1 MQEQKMTEKSSET
14 ESKQSVTKPKTK
26 GKFLR
31 WVLCGIPLLL
41 VGGIGYLTTGYGQRS
56 VIHLADHL
64 LDELS
69 IEQVEGSLQ
78 EGLTLTNAQYKM
90 AGVDVS
96 TGLAQL
102 HFDFSCLWKYDACL
116 ENLSLKDMQVAI
128 DTSKLPPS
136 QPQEESKPF
145 TELNLPLGIT
155 AKKIALDNIS
165 VKVDELDIQLD
176 HFQSGIQ
183 GKGRSVILF
192 PTELS
197 GLAISLAPME
207 SENLEAKQTLQSEE
221 QSAKEPID
229 WTTIQ
234 QTLNSPFLTKKQPLV
249 LPLDF
254 NIEQLNLANINIS
267 QKPLNLNEK
276 PSQFFNL
283 DQATLKAKADHQ
295 TVEIS
300 RLNLKSQ
307 QGNLSAQGL
316 LMLNGDY
323 PLDLQLHTEGLQ
335 HFSSAIPVNNADVAL
350 SGDLFQK
357 TALNVKTIGAIQAE
371 LTGDI
376 ALTTEKNPFNLS
388 LKIPSASYA
397 ITQDK
402 NNPLKLNNVAL
413 NLQGNMSH
421 YQLSFSGNAK
431 GANIPATSVNLKG
444 NGTITHFAIDDLN
457 LTALDGK
464 AQLSGLVD
472 WRDGIEWQ
480 SKLQFNNINTKS
492 LSPDWAAV
500 LSGDLESKGYA
511 ARGKEHNEWAVDVTK
526 IDIKGTLSQRTLQLQ
541 GQLKSDHQTLLNV
554 PNATLIY
561 GENRIAMQG
570 MLGDNSNFTAN
581 LNAPNLQGL
590 VPHLKGG
597 IKGDIKFS
605 GKASEPSLALDLTAN
620 NVAYDKFNLQHFTA
634 KANVITEK
642 AIQGD
647 VAITL
652 RKLTYGEIKVEKV
665 DLNAKGSETEHNLT
679 FNAKGEP
686 ISANLQLSGKF
697 DRLQQVWNGQISQ
710 LAIENRKLGK
720 FKTNQA
726 VSVNYNNQQINAQIS
741 THCWLN
747 SHVEL
752 CFPQTFNAGQDGNIP
767 FEIKRLNLE
776 IVKDYLD
783 NSMKLSGI
791 LSAKGE
797 AAWFKNRAPQVN
809 LEVNSNSLKFTQ
821 ILSEGRTFPIT
832 ASPLK
837 INVRLADNN
846 LNLKT
851 DLRIENNGRLVTD
864 LVIKDIIKLRTLS
877 GKINI
882 DQISLRLIKPLLMGG
897 ETVDGNINAKLTMS
911 GNMLAPQLHGQL
923 ILHDLRA
930 KSVSMPFD
938 ITDGHLAMNFLG
950 TNSTL
955 SGVIKTPES
964 DLHLEG
970 SADWRKLNAWRS
982 TVNARANRFKVSMPN
997 IGKVEISPNI
1007 SVSVTPKELELGG
1020 NIDIPWARIE
1030 VEELPESA
1038 VSVSD
1043 DEVIMDGSV
1052 KKKIP
1057 LAQRQIPQTTSS
1069 GMAIKSNINIH
1080 IGDDVNL
1087 NAYGLKANLDGTIA
1101 VRQGKQGLGLYGQV
1115 NLTKGRYASF
1125 GQDLIIRKGQIS
1137 FAGLPSQPNL
1147 NIEAIRN
1154 PEAMED
1160 SSIIAGVKVYGLA
1173 DRPEVKV
1180 FSEPAMSQ
1188 NDALSY
1194 VLTGRSLDSSGD
1206 GNANNSMAA
1215 AVIGLSLSKSS
1226 KLVGKV
1232 GNAFGLNDLNVT
1244 TAGIGDNTKV
1254 EVSASLTSKFRVK
1267 YGVGLFA
1274 PLTELTLRYNL
1285 APKLYLQWVSSVNQ
1299 AVDLMYRFDFD

>member
-1 MQEQKMTEKSSET
+1 MQEQEITEQLNKTEKQSSET
-14 ESKQSVTKPKTK
+14 KPKRK
-26 GKFLR
+26 GKFLSR
-31 WVLCGIPLLL
+31 MLGVISLLSI
-41 VGGIGYLTTGYGQRS
+41 GGIGYLTTGYGQRS
-56 VIHLADHL
+56 VIHLADRL
-64 LDELS
+64 LDTLS
-69 IEQVEGSLQ
+69 IEQIEGSLQ
-78 EGLTLTNAQYKM
+78 EGLTLTNTQYKM
-90 AGVDVS
+90 AGFEVS
-96 TGLAQL
+96 AGLAQL

-116 ENLSLKDMQVAI
+116 ENLSLKEAKVVI
-128 DTSKLPPS
+128 DTIQLLPS
-136 QPQEESKPF
+136 QPQKDHKPF
-145 TELNLPLGIT
+145 TEFNLPLGIT
-155 AKKIALDNIS
+155 AKNIALDNLN
-165 VKVDELDIQLD
+165 VKVDDLDIQLD

-183 GKGRSVILF
+183 GKGRSVTLF
-192 PTELS
+192 PTELN
-197 GLAISLAPME
+197 GLAISLAPQSTNE
-207 SENLEAKQTLQSEE
+207 PEQAIKSEAK
-221 QSAKEPID
+221 SAKEPID
-229 WTTIQ
+229 WAAIQ
-234 QTLNSPFLTKKQPLV
+234 QTLNSPFLDNIQPLA

-254 NIEQLNLANINIS
+254 NIEQLKLANINIS
-267 QKPLNLNEK
+267 QKPLNQDKK
-276 PSQFFNL
+276 PNQIFNL
-283 DQATLKAKADHQ
+283 DQATLVAKANHQ
-295 TVEIS
+295 TVEI
-300 RLNLKSQ
+300 RYLDLKSK
-307 QGNLSAQGL
+307 QGHLLGQGQL
-316 LMLNGDY
+316 VLNGDY
-323 PLDLQLHTEGLQ
+323 PLDFQLHAEGLQ
-335 HFSSAIPVNNADVAL
+335 NFSSEIPVKSAEIAL
-350 SGDLFQK
+350 SGALFQK
-357 TALNVKTIGAIQAE
+357 TALNVKTLGAIQAE
-371 LTGDI
+371 LEGNI
-376 ALTTEKNPFNLS
+376 ALATENNPFNLS
-388 LKIPSASYA
+388 LKSQSLTYPFFPKKGE
-397 ITQDK
+397 D
-402 NNPLKLNNVAL
+402 PLKLNNIAL
-413 NLQGNMSH
+413 NLQGDMRH
-421 YQLSFSGNAK
+421 YQLSLSGNAK

-472 WRDGIEWQ
+472 WRDGVEWQ
-480 SKLQFNNINTKS
+480 SKLQLNNINTKS
-492 LSPDWAAV
+492 LSPDWSSL

-511 ARGKEHNEWAVDVTK
+511 ARGEEHNEWAIDVPK
-526 IDIKGTLSQRTLQLQ
+526 MDIKGTLSQRTLQLQ

-570 MLGDNSNFTAN
+570 VLGDNSNFTAN

-590 VPHLKGG
+590 VPRLKAG
-597 IKGDIKFS
+597 IKGNITLL
-605 GKASEPSLALDLTAN
+605 GKVSEPNLELDLTAN
-620 NVAYDKFNLQHFTA
+620 NVAYDDLNLQHLTA
-634 KANVITEK
+634 KGKVTTEK
-642 AIQGD
+642 NIQGD

-665 DLNAKGSETEHNLT
+665 DLNAKGSEAQHSLT
-679 FNAKGEP
+679 FNAKGDP

-697 DRLQQVWNGQISQ
+697 DRLQQVWNGQINQ
-710 LAIENRKLGK
+710 LVIENQELGK
-720 FKTNQA
+720 FKTNQT
-726 VSVNYNNQQINAQIS
+726 VNVNYNNQQINAQVS
-741 THCWLN
+741 PHCWLN
-747 SHVEL
+747 SHAEL

-837 INVRLADNN
+837 INARLADNN

-851 DLRIENNGRLVTD
+851 DLQIENNGRLVTD

-955 SGVIKTPES
+955 SGMIKTPES

-1254 EVSASLTSKFRVK
+1254 EVSASLTPKFRVK

>member
-1 MQEQKMTEKSSET
+1 MQEQEITEQLNKTEKQSSET
-14 ESKQSVTKPKTK
+14 KPKRK
-26 GKFLR
+26 GKFLSR
-31 WVLCGIPLLL
+31 MLGVISLLSI
-41 VGGIGYLTTGYGQRS
+41 GGIGYLTTGYGQRS
-56 VIHLADHL
+56 VIHLADRL
-64 LDELS
+64 LDTLS
-69 IEQVEGSLQ
+69 IEQIEGSLQ
-78 EGLTLTNAQYKM
+78 EGLTLTNTQYKT
-90 AGVDVS
+90 AGFEVS
-96 TGLAQL
+96 AGLAQL

-116 ENLSLKDMQVAI
+116 ENLSLKEAKVVI
-128 DTSKLPPS
+128 DTIQLLPS
-136 QPQEESKPF
+136 QPQKDHKPF
-145 TELNLPLGIT
+145 TEFNLPLGIT
-155 AKKIALDNIS
+155 AKNIALDNLN
-165 VKVDELDIQLD
+165 VKVDDLDIQLD

-183 GKGRSVILF
+183 GKGRSVTLF
-192 PTELS
+192 PTELN
-197 GLAISLAPME
+197 GLAISLAPQSTNE
-207 SENLEAKQTLQSEE
+207 PEQAIKSEE
-221 QSAKEPID
+221 KSAKEPID
-229 WTTIQ
+229 WAAIQ
-234 QTLNSPFLTKKQPLV
+234 QTLNSPFLDNIQPLA

-254 NIEQLNLANINIS
+254 NIEQLKLANINIS
-267 QKPLNLNEK
+267 QKPLNQDKK
-276 PSQFFNL
+276 PNQIFNL
-283 DQATLKAKADHQ
+283 DQATLVAKANHQ
-295 TVEIS
+295 TVEI
-300 RLNLKSQ
+300 RYLDLKSK
-307 QGNLSAQGL
+307 QGHLLGQGQL
-316 LMLNGDY
+316 VLNGDY
-323 PLDLQLHTEGLQ
+323 PLDFQLHAEGLQ
-335 HFSSAIPVNNADVAL
+335 NFSSEIPVKSAEIAL
-350 SGDLFQK
+350 SGALFQK
-357 TALNVKTIGAIQAE
+357 TALNVKTLGAIQAE
-371 LTGDI
+371 LEGNI
-376 ALTTEKNPFNLS
+376 ALATENNPFNLS
-388 LKIPSASYA
+388 LKSQSLTYPFFPKKGE
-397 ITQDK
+397 D
-402 NNPLKLNNVAL
+402 PLKLNNIAL
-413 NLQGNMSH
+413 NLQGDMRH
-421 YQLSFSGNAK
+421 YQLTLSNSAK
-431 GANIPATSVNLKG
+431 GMGIPASNMDLKG
-444 NGTITHFAIDDLN
+444 NGTLTHFTIDSLN

-472 WRDGIEWQ
+472 WRDGVEWQ
-480 SKLQFNNINTKS
+480 SKLQLSNINTKS
-492 LSPDWAAV
+492 ITPNWIAV
-500 LSGDLESKGYA
+500 LSGDLDTKGYV
-511 ARGKEHNEWAVDVTK
+511 ARGKERSEWAVDVPK
-526 IDIKGTLSQRTLQLQ
+526 IDIKGSVSQRAIQLH
-541 GQLKSDHQTLLNV
+541 GQLKLDSQTLLNI
-554 PNATLIY
+554 PNVTLIY
-561 GENRIAMQG
+561 GKNRISMQG
-570 MLGDNSNFTAN
+570 VLGNNSQLTAN
-581 LNAPNLQGL
+581 FNALNLQGL
-590 VPHLKGG
+590 IPHLKGG

-647 VAITL
+647 VAITF

-679 FNAKGEP
+679 FNAKGDP

-726 VSVNYNNQQINAQIS
+726 VSVNYNNQQTNAQIS

-837 INVRLADNN
+837 INARLADNN

-851 DLRIENNGRLVTD
+851 DLQIENNGRLVTD

-882 DQISLRLIKPLLMGG
+882 DQISLRLIKPFLMGG

-1254 EVSASLTSKFRVK
+1254 EVSASLTPKFRVK
-1267 YGVGLFA
+1267 YGVGLFS

>member
-1 MQEQKMTEKSSET
+1 MQEQEITEQLNKTEKQSSET
-14 ESKQSVTKPKTK
+14 KPKRK
-26 GKFLR
+26 GKFLSR
-31 WVLCGIPLLL
+31 MLGVISLLSI
-41 VGGIGYLTTGYGQRS
+41 GGIGYLTTGYGQRS
-56 VIHLADHL
+56 VIHLADRL
-64 LDELS
+64 LDTLS
-69 IEQVEGSLQ
+69 IEQIEGSLQ
-78 EGLTLTNAQYKM
+78 EGLTLTNTQYKM
-90 AGVDVS
+90 AGVEVS
-96 TGLAQL
+96 AGLTQL

-116 ENLSLKDMQVAI
+116 ENLRLKEAKVVI
-128 DTSKLPPS
+128 DTIQLLPS
-136 QPQEESKPF
+136 QPQKDHKPF
-145 TELNLPLGIT
+145 TEFNLPLGIT
-155 AKKIALDNIS
+155 AKNIALDNLN
-165 VKVDELDIQLD
+165 VKVDDLDIQLD

-183 GKGRSVILF
+183 GKGRSVTLF
-192 PTELS
+192 PTELN
-197 GLAISLAPME
+197 GLAISLAPQSTNE
-207 SENLEAKQTLQSEE
+207 PEQAIKSEE
-221 QSAKEPID
+221 KSAKEPID
-229 WTTIQ
+229 WAAIQ
-234 QTLNSPFLTKKQPLV
+234 QTLNSPFLDNIQPLT

-254 NIEQLNLANINIS
+254 NIEQLKLANINIS
-267 QKPLNLNEK
+267 QKPLNQDKK
-276 PSQFFNL
+276 PNQIFNL
-283 DQATLKAKADHQ
+283 DQATLVAKANHQ
-295 TVEIS
+295 TVEI
-300 RLNLKSQ
+300 RYLDLKSK
-307 QGNLSAQGL
+307 QGHLLGQGQL
-316 LMLNGDY
+316 VLNGDY
-323 PLDLQLHTEGLQ
+323 PLDFQLHAEGLQ
-335 HFSSAIPVNNADVAL
+335 NFSSEIPVKSAEIVL
-350 SGDLFQK
+350 SGALFQK
-357 TALNVKTIGAIQAE
+357 TALNVKTLGAIQAE
-371 LTGDI
+371 LEGNI
-376 ALTTEKNPFNLS
+376 ALATENNPFNLS
-388 LKIPSASYA
+388 LKSQSLTYPFFPKKGE
-397 ITQDK
+397 D
-402 NNPLKLNNVAL
+402 PLKLNNIAL
-413 NLQGNMSH
+413 NLQGDMRH
-421 YQLSFSGNAK
+421 YQLTLSNSAK
-431 GANIPATSVNLKG
+431 GMGIPASNMDLKG
-444 NGTITHFAIDDLN
+444 NGTLTHFTIDSLN

-472 WRDGIEWQ
+472 WRDGVEWQ
-480 SKLQFNNINTKS
+480 SKLQLSNINTKS
-492 LSPDWAAV
+492 ITPNWIAV
-500 LSGDLESKGYA
+500 LSGDLDTKGYV
-511 ARGKEHNEWAVDVTK
+511 ARGKERSEWAVDVPK
-526 IDIKGTLSQRTLQLQ
+526 IDIKGSVSQRAIQLH
-541 GQLKSDHQTLLNV
+541 GQLKLDSQTLLNI
-554 PNATLIY
+554 PNVTLIY
-561 GENRIAMQG
+561 GKNRISMQG
-570 MLGDNSNFTAN
+570 VLGNNSQLTAN
-581 LNAPNLQGL
+581 FNALNLQGL
-590 VPHLKGG
+590 IPHLKGG

-679 FNAKGEP
+679 FNAKGDP

-837 INVRLADNN
+837 INARLADNN

-955 SGVIKTPES
+955 SGMIKTPES

-1254 EVSASLTSKFRVK
+1254 EVSASLTPKFRVK

>member
-1 MQEQKMTEKSSET
+1 MQEQEITEQLNKTEKQSSET
-14 ESKQSVTKPKTK
+14 KPKRK
-26 GKFLR
+26 GKFLSR
-31 WVLCGIPLLL
+31 MLGVISLLSI
-41 VGGIGYLTTGYGQRS
+41 GGIGYLTTGYGQRS
-56 VIHLADHL
+56 VIHLADRL
-64 LDELS
+64 LDTLS
-69 IEQVEGSLQ
+69 IGQIEGSLQ
-78 EGLTLTNAQYKM
+78 EGLTLTNTQYKM
-90 AGVDVS
+90 AGVEVS
-96 TGLAQL
+96 AGLAQL

-116 ENLSLKDMQVAI
+116 ENLSLKEAKVVI
-128 DTSKLPPS
+128 DTIQLLPS
-136 QPQEESKPF
+136 QPQKDHKPF
-145 TELNLPLGIT
+145 TEFNLPLGIT
-155 AKKIALDNIS
+155 AKNIALDNLN
-165 VKVDELDIQLD
+165 VKVDDLDIQLD

-183 GKGRSVILF
+183 GKGRSVTLF
-192 PTELS
+192 PTELN
-197 GLAISLAPME
+197 GLAISLAPQSTNE
-207 SENLEAKQTLQSEE
+207 PEQAIKSEE
-221 QSAKEPID
+221 KSAKEPID
-229 WTTIQ
+229 WAAIQ
-234 QTLNSPFLTKKQPLV
+234 QTLNSPFLDNIQPLT

-254 NIEQLNLANINIS
+254 NIEQLKLANINIS
-267 QKPLNLNEK
+267 QKPLNQDKK
-276 PSQFFNL
+276 PNQIFNL
-283 DQATLKAKADHQ
+283 DQATLVAKANHQ
-295 TVEIS
+295 TVEI
-300 RLNLKSQ
+300 RYLDLKSK
-307 QGNLSAQGL
+307 QGHLLGQGQL
-316 LMLNGDY
+316 VLNGDY
-323 PLDLQLHTEGLQ
+323 PLDFQLHAEGLQ
-335 HFSSAIPVNNADVAL
+335 NFSSEIPVKSAEIAL
-350 SGDLFQK
+350 SGALFQK
-357 TALNVKTIGAIQAE
+357 TALNVKTLGAIQAE
-371 LTGDI
+371 LEGNI
-376 ALTTEKNPFNLS
+376 ALATENNPFNLS
-388 LKIPSASYA
+388 LKSQSLTYPFFPKKGE
-397 ITQDK
+397 D
-402 NNPLKLNNVAL
+402 PLKLNNIAL
-413 NLQGNMSH
+413 NLQGDMRH
-421 YQLSFSGNAK
+421 YQLTLSNSAK
-431 GANIPATSVNLKG
+431 GMGIPASNMDLKG
-444 NGTITHFAIDDLN
+444 NGTLTHFTIDSLN

-464 AQLSGLVD
+464 AQLSGFVD
-472 WRDGIEWQ
+472 WRDGVEWQ
-480 SKLQFNNINTKS
+480 SKLQLSNINTKS
-492 LSPDWAAV
+492 ITPNWIAV
-500 LSGDLESKGYA
+500 LSGDLDTKGYV
-511 ARGKEHNEWAVDVTK
+511 ARGKERSEWAVDVPK
-526 IDIKGTLSQRTLQLQ
+526 IDIKGSVSQRAIQLH
-541 GQLKSDHQTLLNV
+541 GQLKLDSQTLLNI
-554 PNATLIY
+554 PNVTLIY
-561 GENRIAMQG
+561 GKNRISMQG
-570 MLGDNSNFTAN
+570 VLGNNSQLTAN
-581 LNAPNLQGL
+581 FNALNLQGL
-590 VPHLKGG
+590 IPHLKGG

-679 FNAKGEP
+679 FNAKGDP

-726 VSVNYNNQQINAQIS
+726 VSVNYNNQQTNAQIS

-837 INVRLADNN
+837 INARLADNN

-955 SGVIKTPES
+955 SGMIKTPES

-1194 VLTGRSLDSSGD
+1194 VLTGRSLDSRGD

-1254 EVSASLTSKFRVK
+1254 EVSASLTPKFRVK

>member
-1 MQEQKMTEKSSET
+1 MQEQEITEQLNKTEKQSSET
-14 ESKQSVTKPKTK
+14 KPKRK
-26 GKFLR
+26 GKFLSR
-31 WVLCGIPLLL
+31 MLGVISLLSI
-41 VGGIGYLTTGYGQRS
+41 GGIGYLTTGYGQRS
-56 VIHLADHL
+56 VIHLADRL
-64 LDELS
+64 LDTLS
-69 IEQVEGSLQ
+69 IEQIEGSLQ
-78 EGLTLTNAQYKM
+78 EGLTLTNTQYKM
-90 AGVDVS
+90 AGFEVS
-96 TGLAQL
+96 AGLAQL

-116 ENLSLKDMQVAI
+116 ENLSLKEAKVVI
-128 DTSKLPPS
+128 DTIQLLPS
-136 QPQEESKPF
+136 QPQKDHKPF
-145 TELNLPLGIT
+145 TEFNLPLGIT
-155 AKKIALDNIS
+155 AKNIALDNLN
-165 VKVDELDIQLD
+165 VKVDDLDIQLD

-183 GKGRSVILF
+183 GKGRSVTLF
-192 PTELS
+192 PTELN
-197 GLAISLAPME
+197 GLAISLAPQSTNE
-207 SENLEAKQTLQSEE
+207 PEQAIKSEAK
-221 QSAKEPID
+221 SAKEPID
-229 WTTIQ
+229 WAAIQ
-234 QTLNSPFLTKKQPLV
+234 QTLNSPFLDNIQPLA

-254 NIEQLNLANINIS
+254 NIEQLKLANINIS
-267 QKPLNLNEK
+267 QKPLNQDKK
-276 PSQFFNL
+276 PNQIFNL
-283 DQATLKAKADHQ
+283 DQATLVAKANHQ
-295 TVEIS
+295 TVEI
-300 RLNLKSQ
+300 RYLDLKSK
-307 QGNLSAQGL
+307 QGHLLGQGQL
-316 LMLNGDY
+316 VLNGDY
-323 PLDLQLHTEGLQ
+323 PLDFQLHAEGLQ
-335 HFSSAIPVNNADVAL
+335 NFSSEIPVKSAEIAL
-350 SGDLFQK
+350 SGALFQK
-357 TALNVKTIGAIQAE
+357 TALNVKTLGAIQAE
-371 LTGDI
+371 LEGNI
-376 ALTTEKNPFNLS
+376 ALATENNPFNLS
-388 LKIPSASYA
+388 LKSQSLTYPFFPKKGE
-397 ITQDK
+397 D
-402 NNPLKLNNVAL
+402 PLKLNNIAL
-413 NLQGNMSH
+413 NLQGDMRH
-421 YQLSFSGNAK
+421 YQLSLSGNAK

-472 WRDGIEWQ
+472 WRDGVEWQ
-480 SKLQFNNINTKS
+480 SKLQLNNINTKS
-492 LSPDWAAV
+492 LSPDWSSL

-511 ARGKEHNEWAVDVTK
+511 ARGEEHNEWAIDVPK
-526 IDIKGTLSQRTLQLQ
+526 MDIKGTLSQRTLQLQ

-570 MLGDNSNFTAN
+570 VLGDNSNFTAN

-590 VPHLKGG
+590 VPRLKAG
-597 IKGDIKFS
+597 IKGNITLL
-605 GKASEPSLALDLTAN
+605 GKVSEPNLELDLTAN
-620 NVAYDKFNLQHFTA
+620 NVAYDDLNLQHLTA
-634 KANVITEK
+634 KGKVTTEK
-642 AIQGD
+642 NIQGD

-665 DLNAKGSETEHNLT
+665 DLNAKGSEAQHSLT
-679 FNAKGEP
+679 FNAKGDP

-697 DRLQQVWNGQISQ
+697 DRLQQVWNGQINQ
-710 LAIENRKLGK
+710 LVIENQELGK
-720 FKTNQA
+720 FKTNQT
-726 VSVNYNNQQINAQIS
+726 VNVNYNNQQINAQVS
-741 THCWLN
+741 PHCWLN
-747 SHVEL
+747 SHAEL

-837 INVRLADNN
+837 INARLADNN

-851 DLRIENNGRLVTD
+851 DLQIENNGRLVTD

-955 SGVIKTPES
+955 SGMIKTPES

-982 TVNARANRFKVSMPN
+982 TINARANRFKVSMPN

-1254 EVSASLTSKFRVK
+1254 EVSASLTPKFRVK

>member
-1 MQEQKMTEKSSET
+1 MQEQEITEQLNKTEKQSSET
-14 ESKQSVTKPKTK
+14 KPKRK
-26 GKFLR
+26 GKFLSR
-31 WVLCGIPLLL
+31 MLGVISLLSI
-41 VGGIGYLTTGYGQRS
+41 GGIGYLTTGYGQRS
-56 VIHLADHL
+56 VIHLADRL
-64 LDELS
+64 LDTLS
-69 IEQVEGSLQ
+69 IEQIEGSLQ
-78 EGLTLTNAQYKM
+78 EGLTLTNTQYKM
-90 AGVDVS
+90 AGFEVS
-96 TGLAQL
+96 AGLAQL

-116 ENLSLKDMQVAI
+116 ENLSLKEAKVVI
-128 DTSKLPPS
+128 DTIQLLPS
-136 QPQEESKPF
+136 QPQKDHKPF
-145 TELNLPLGIT
+145 TEFNLPLGIT
-155 AKKIALDNIS
+155 AKNIALDNLN
-165 VKVDELDIQLD
+165 VKVDDLDIQLD

-183 GKGRSVILF
+183 GKGRSVTLF
-192 PTELS
+192 PTELN
-197 GLAISLAPME
+197 GLAISLAPQSTNE
-207 SENLEAKQTLQSEE
+207 PEQAIKSEE
-221 QSAKEPID
+221 KSAKEPID

-254 NIEQLNLANINIS
+254 NIEQLNLANINIT

-276 PSQFFNL
+276 PSQVFNL
-283 DQATLKAKADHQ
+283 DQATLVAKANHQ
-295 TVEIS
+295 TVEI
-300 RLNLKSQ
+300 RYLDLKSK
-307 QGNLSAQGL
+307 QGHLLGQGQL
-316 LMLNGDY
+316 VLNGDY
-323 PLDLQLHTEGLQ
+323 PLDFQLHAEGLQ
-335 HFSSAIPVNNADVAL
+335 NFSSEIPVKSAEIAL
-350 SGDLFQK
+350 SGALFQK
-357 TALNVKTIGAIQAE
+357 TALNVKTLGAIQAE
-371 LTGDI
+371 LEGNI
-376 ALTTEKNPFNLS
+376 ALATENNPFNLS
-388 LKIPSASYA
+388 LKSQSLTYPFFPKKGE
-397 ITQDK
+397 D
-402 NNPLKLNNVAL
+402 PLKLNNIAL
-413 NLQGNMSH
+413 NLQGDMRH
-421 YQLSFSGNAK
+421 YQLTLSNSAK
-431 GANIPATSVNLKG
+431 GMGIPASNMDLKG
-444 NGTITHFAIDDLN
+444 NGTLTHFTIDSLN

-472 WRDGIEWQ
+472 WRDGVEWQ
-480 SKLQFNNINTKS
+480 SKLQLSNINTKS
-492 LSPDWAAV
+492 ITPNWIAV
-500 LSGDLESKGYA
+500 LSGDLDTKGYV
-511 ARGKEHNEWAVDVTK
+511 ARGKERSEWAVDVPK
-526 IDIKGTLSQRTLQLQ
+526 IDIKGTVSQHAIQLH
-541 GQLKSDHQTLLNV
+541 GQLKLDSQTLLNI
-554 PNATLIY
+554 PNVTLIY
-561 GENRIAMQG
+561 GKNRISMQG
-570 MLGDNSNFTAN
+570 VLGNNSQLTAN
-581 LNAPNLQGL
+581 FNALNLQGL
-590 VPHLKGG
+590 IPHLKGG
-597 IKGDIKFS
+597 IKGDIKLS
-605 GKASEPSLALDLTAN
+605 GKASKPSLALDLTAN

-710 LAIENRKLGK
+710 LTIENRKLGK

-837 INVRLADNN
+837 INARLADNN

-882 DQISLRLIKPLLMGG
+882 DQISLRLIKPFLMGG

-955 SGVIKTPES
+955 SGMIKTPES

>member
-1 MQEQKMTEKSSET
+1 MQEQEITEQLNKTEKQSSET
-14 ESKQSVTKPKTK
+14 KPKRK
-26 GKFLR
+26 GKFLSR
-31 WVLCGIPLLL
+31 MLGVISLLSI
-41 VGGIGYLTTGYGQRS
+41 GGIGYLTTGYGQRS
-56 VIHLADHL
+56 VIHLADRL
-64 LDELS
+64 LDTLS
-69 IEQVEGSLQ
+69 IEQIEGSLQ
-78 EGLTLTNAQYKM
+78 EGLTLTNTQYKT
-90 AGVDVS
+90 AGFEVS
-96 TGLAQL
+96 AGLAQL

-116 ENLSLKDMQVAI
+116 ENLSLKEAKVVI
-128 DTSKLPPS
+128 DTIQLLPS
-136 QPQEESKPF
+136 QPQKDHKPF
-145 TELNLPLGIT
+145 TEFNLPLGIT
-155 AKKIALDNIS
+155 AKNIALDNLN
-165 VKVDELDIQLD
+165 VKVDDLDIQLD

-183 GKGRSVILF
+183 GKGRSVTLF
-192 PTELS
+192 PTELN
-197 GLAISLAPME
+197 GLAISLAPQSTNE
-207 SENLEAKQTLQSEE
+207 PEQAIKSEE
-221 QSAKEPID
+221 KSAKEPID
-229 WTTIQ
+229 WAAIQ
-234 QTLNSPFLTKKQPLV
+234 QTLNSPFLDNIQPLA

-254 NIEQLNLANINIS
+254 NIEQLKLANINIS
-267 QKPLNLNEK
+267 QKPLNQDKK
-276 PSQFFNL
+276 PNQIFNL
-283 DQATLKAKADHQ
+283 DQATLVAKANHQ
-295 TVEIS
+295 TVEI
-300 RLNLKSQ
+300 RYLDLKSK
-307 QGNLSAQGL
+307 QGHLLGQGQL
-316 LMLNGDY
+316 VLNGDY
-323 PLDLQLHTEGLQ
+323 PLDFQLHAEGLQ
-335 HFSSAIPVNNADVAL
+335 NFSSEIPVKSAEIAL
-350 SGDLFQK
+350 SGALFQK
-357 TALNVKTIGAIQAE
+357 TALNVKTLGAIQAE
-371 LTGDI
+371 LEGNI
-376 ALTTEKNPFNLS
+376 ALATENNPFNLS
-388 LKIPSASYA
+388 LKSQSLTYPFFPKKGE
-397 ITQDK
+397 D
-402 NNPLKLNNVAL
+402 PLKLNNIAL
-413 NLQGNMSH
+413 NLQGDMRH
-421 YQLSFSGNAK
+421 YQLTLSNSAK
-431 GANIPATSVNLKG
+431 GMGIPASNMDLKG
-444 NGTITHFAIDDLN
+444 NGTLTHFTIDSLN

-472 WRDGIEWQ
+472 WRDGVEWQ
-480 SKLQFNNINTKS
+480 SKLQLSNINTKS
-492 LSPDWAAV
+492 ITPNWIAV
-500 LSGDLESKGYA
+500 LSGDLDTKGYV
-511 ARGKEHNEWAVDVTK
+511 ARGKERSEWAVDVPK
-526 IDIKGTLSQRTLQLQ
+526 IDIKGSVSQRAIQLH
-541 GQLKSDHQTLLNV
+541 GQLKLDSQTLLNI
-554 PNATLIY
+554 PNVTLIY
-561 GENRIAMQG
+561 GKNRISMQG
-570 MLGDNSNFTAN
+570 VLGNNSQLTAN
-581 LNAPNLQGL
+581 FNALNLQGL
-590 VPHLKGG
+590 IPHLKGG

-647 VAITL
+647 VAITF

-679 FNAKGEP
+679 FNAKGDP

-726 VSVNYNNQQINAQIS
+726 VSVNYNNQQTNAQIS

-837 INVRLADNN
+837 INARLADNN

-851 DLRIENNGRLVTD
+851 DLQIENNGRLVTD

-882 DQISLRLIKPLLMGG
+882 DQISLRLIKPFLMGG

-938 ITDGHLAMNFLG
+938 ITDGHLAMSFLG

-1254 EVSASLTSKFRVK
+1254 EVSASLTPKFRVK
-1267 YGVGLFA
+1267 YGVGLFS

>member
-1 MQEQKMTEKSSET
+1 MQEQEITEQLNKTEKQSSET
-14 ESKQSVTKPKTK
+14 KPKRK
-26 GKFLR
+26 GKFLSR
-31 WVLCGIPLLL
+31 ILGVISLLSI
-41 VGGIGYLTTGYGQRS
+41 GGIGYLTTGYGQRS
-56 VIHLADHL
+56 VIHLADRL
-64 LDELS
+64 LDTLS
-69 IEQVEGSLQ
+69 IEQIEGSLQ
-78 EGLTLTNAQYKM
+78 EGLTLTNTQYKM
-90 AGVDVS
+90 AGVEVS
-96 TGLAQL
+96 AGLAQL

-116 ENLSLKDMQVAI
+116 ENLSLKEAKVVI
-128 DTSKLPPS
+128 DTIQLLPS
-136 QPQEESKPF
+136 QPQKDHKPF
-145 TELNLPLGIT
+145 TEFNLPLGIT
-155 AKKIALDNIS
+155 AKNIALDNLN
-165 VKVDELDIQLD
+165 VKVDDLDIQLD

-183 GKGRSVILF
+183 GKGRSVTLF
-192 PTELS
+192 PTELN
-197 GLAISLAPME
+197 GLAISLAPQSTNE
-207 SENLEAKQTLQSEE
+207 PEQAIKSEE
-221 QSAKEPID
+221 KSAKEPID
-229 WTTIQ
+229 WAAIQ
-234 QTLNSPFLTKKQPLV
+234 QTLNSPFLDNIQPLA

-254 NIEQLNLANINIS
+254 NIEQLKLANINIS
-267 QKPLNLNEK
+267 QKPLNQDKK
-276 PSQFFNL
+276 PNQIFNL
-283 DQATLKAKADHQ
+283 DQATLVAKANHQ
-295 TVEIS
+295 TVEI
-300 RLNLKSQ
+300 RYLDLKSK
-307 QGNLSAQGL
+307 QGHLLGQGQL
-316 LMLNGDY
+316 VLNGDY
-323 PLDLQLHTEGLQ
+323 PLDFQLHAEGLQ
-335 HFSSAIPVNNADVAL
+335 NFSSEIPVKSAEIAL
-350 SGDLFQK
+350 SGALFQK
-357 TALNVKTIGAIQAE
+357 TALNVKTLGAIQAE
-371 LTGDI
+371 LEGNI
-376 ALTTEKNPFNLS
+376 ALATENNPFNLS
-388 LKIPSASYA
+388 LKSQSLTYPFFPKKGE
-397 ITQDK
+397 D
-402 NNPLKLNNVAL
+402 PLKLNNIAL
-413 NLQGNMSH
+413 NLQGDMRH
-421 YQLSFSGNAK
+421 YQLTLSNSAK
-431 GANIPATSVNLKG
+431 GMGIPASNMDLKG
-444 NGTITHFAIDDLN
+444 NGTLTHFTIDSLN

-472 WRDGIEWQ
+472 WRDGVEWQ
-480 SKLQFNNINTKS
+480 SKLKLSNINTKS
-492 LSPDWAAV
+492 ITPNWIAV
-500 LSGDLESKGYA
+500 LSGDLDTKGYI
-511 ARGKEHNEWAVDVTK
+511 ARGKERSEWAVDVPK
-526 IDIKGTLSQRTLQLQ
+526 IDIKGSVSQRAIQLH
-541 GQLKSDHQTLLNV
+541 GQLKLDSQTLLNI
-554 PNATLIY
+554 PNVTLIY
-561 GENRIAMQG
+561 GKNRISMQG
-570 MLGDNSNFTAN
+570 VLGNNSQLTAN
-581 LNAPNLQGL
+581 FNALNLQGL
-590 VPHLKGG
+590 IPHLKGG

-647 VAITL
+647 VAITF

-679 FNAKGEP
+679 FNAKGDP

-837 INVRLADNN
+837 INARLADNN

-882 DQISLRLIKPLLMGG
+882 DQISLRLIKPFLMGG

-955 SGVIKTPES
+955 SGMIKTPES

>member
-1 MQEQKMTEKSSET
+1 MQEQEITEQLNKTEKQSSET
-14 ESKQSVTKPKTK
+14 KPKRK
-26 GKFLR
+26 GKFLSR
-31 WVLCGIPLLL
+31 MLGVISLLSI
-41 VGGIGYLTTGYGQRS
+41 GGIGYLTTGYGQRS
-56 VIHLADHL
+56 VIHLADRL
-64 LDELS
+64 LDTLS
-69 IEQVEGSLQ
+69 IEQIEGSLQ
-78 EGLTLTNAQYKM
+78 EGLTLTNTQYKM
-90 AGVDVS
+90 AGFEVS
-96 TGLAQL
+96 AGLAQL

-116 ENLSLKDMQVAI
+116 ENLSLKEAKVVI
-128 DTSKLPPS
+128 DTIQLLPS
-136 QPQEESKPF
+136 QPQKDHKPF
-145 TELNLPLGIT
+145 TEFNLPLGIT
-155 AKKIALDNIS
+155 AKNIALDNLN
-165 VKVDELDIQLD
+165 VKVDDLDIQLD

-183 GKGRSVILF
+183 GKGRSVTLF
-192 PTELS
+192 PTELN
-197 GLAISLAPME
+197 GLAISLAPQSTNE
-207 SENLEAKQTLQSEE
+207 PEQAIKSEE
-221 QSAKEPID
+221 KSAKEPID

-254 NIEQLNLANINIS
+254 NIEQLNLANINIT

-276 PSQFFNL
+276 PSQVFNL
-283 DQATLKAKADHQ
+283 DQATLVAKANHQ
-295 TVEIS
+295 TVEI
-300 RLNLKSQ
+300 RYLDLKSK
-307 QGNLSAQGL
+307 QGHLLGQGQL
-316 LMLNGDY
+316 VLNGDY
-323 PLDLQLHTEGLQ
+323 PLDFQLHAEGLQ
-335 HFSSAIPVNNADVAL
+335 NFSSEIPVKSAEIAL
-350 SGDLFQK
+350 SGALFQK
-357 TALNVKTIGAIQAE
+357 TALNVKTLGAIQAE
-371 LTGDI
+371 LEGNI
-376 ALTTEKNPFNLS
+376 ALATENNPFNLS
-388 LKIPSASYA
+388 LKSQSLTYPFFPKKGE
-397 ITQDK
+397 D
-402 NNPLKLNNVAL
+402 PLKLNNIAL
-413 NLQGNMSH
+413 NLQGDMRH
-421 YQLSFSGNAK
+421 YQLTLSNSAK
-431 GANIPATSVNLKG
+431 GMGIPASNMDLKG
-444 NGTITHFAIDDLN
+444 NGTLTHFTIDSLN

-472 WRDGIEWQ
+472 WRDGVEWQ
-480 SKLQFNNINTKS
+480 SKLQLSNINTKS
-492 LSPDWAAV
+492 ITPNWIAV
-500 LSGDLESKGYA
+500 LSGDLDTKGYV
-511 ARGKEHNEWAVDVTK
+511 ARGKERSEWAVDVPK
-526 IDIKGTLSQRTLQLQ
+526 IDIKGTVSQHAIQLH
-541 GQLKSDHQTLLNV
+541 GQLKLDSQTLLNI
-554 PNATLIY
+554 PNVTLIY
-561 GENRIAMQG
+561 GKNRISMQG
-570 MLGDNSNFTAN
+570 VLGNNSQLTAN
-581 LNAPNLQGL
+581 FNALNLQGL
-590 VPHLKGG
+590 IPHLKGG
-597 IKGDIKFS
+597 IKGDIKLS
-605 GKASEPSLALDLTAN
+605 GKVSEPSLALDLTAN

-679 FNAKGEP
+679 FNAKGDP

-697 DRLQQVWNGQISQ
+697 DRLQQVWNGKISQ

-837 INVRLADNN
+837 INARLADNN

-955 SGVIKTPES
+955 SGMIKTPES

-1254 EVSASLTSKFRVK
+1254 EVSASLTPKFRVK

>member
-1 MQEQKMTEKSSET
+1 MQEQEITEQLNKTEKQSSET
-14 ESKQSVTKPKTK
+14 KPKRK
-26 GKFLR
+26 GKFLSR
-31 WVLCGIPLLL
+31 ILGVISLLSI
-41 VGGIGYLTTGYGQRS
+41 GGIGYLTTGYGQRS
-56 VIHLADHL
+56 VIHLADRL
-64 LDELS
+64 LDTLS
-69 IEQVEGSLQ
+69 IEQIEGSLQ
-78 EGLTLTNAQYKM
+78 EGLTLTNTQYKM
-90 AGVDVS
+90 AGVEVS
-96 TGLAQL
+96 AGLTQL

-116 ENLSLKDMQVAI
+116 ENLSLKEAKVVI
-128 DTSKLPPS
+128 DTIQLLPS
-136 QPQEESKPF
+136 QPQKDHKPF
-145 TELNLPLGIT
+145 TEFNLPLGIT
-155 AKKIALDNIS
+155 AKNIALDNLN
-165 VKVDELDIQLD
+165 VKVDDLDIQLD

-183 GKGRSVILF
+183 GKGRSVTLF
-192 PTELS
+192 PTELN
-197 GLAISLAPME
+197 GLAISLAPQSTNE
-207 SENLEAKQTLQSEE
+207 PEQAIKSEE
-221 QSAKEPID
+221 KSAKEPID
-229 WTTIQ
+229 WAAIQ
-234 QTLNSPFLTKKQPLV
+234 QTLNSPFLDNIQPLA

-254 NIEQLNLANINIS
+254 NIEQLKLANINIS
-267 QKPLNLNEK
+267 QKPLNQDKK
-276 PSQFFNL
+276 PNQIFNL
-283 DQATLKAKADHQ
+283 DQATLVAKANHQ
-295 TVEIS
+295 TVEI
-300 RLNLKSQ
+300 RYLDLKSK
-307 QGNLSAQGL
+307 QGHLLGQGQL
-316 LMLNGDY
+316 VLNGDY
-323 PLDLQLHTEGLQ
+323 PLDFQLHAEGLQ
-335 HFSSAIPVNNADVAL
+335 NFSSEIPVKSVEIAL
-350 SGDLFQK
+350 SGALFQK
-357 TALNVKTIGAIQAE
+357 TALNVKTLGAIQAE
-371 LTGDI
+371 LEGNI
-376 ALTTEKNPFNLS
+376 ALATENNPFNLS
-388 LKIPSASYA
+388 LKSQSLTYPFFPKKGE
-397 ITQDK
+397 D
-402 NNPLKLNNVAL
+402 PLKLNNIAL
-413 NLQGNMSH
+413 NLQGDMRH
-421 YQLSFSGNAK
+421 YQLTLSNSAK
-431 GANIPATSVNLKG
+431 GMGIPASNMDLKG
-444 NGTITHFAIDDLN
+444 NGTLTHFTIDSLN

-472 WRDGIEWQ
+472 WRDGVEWQ
-480 SKLQFNNINTKS
+480 SKLQLSNINTKS
-492 LSPDWAAV
+492 ITPNWIAV
-500 LSGDLESKGYA
+500 LSGDLDTKGYV
-511 ARGKEHNEWAVDVTK
+511 ARGKERSEWAVDVPK
-526 IDIKGTLSQRTLQLQ
+526 IDIKGTVSQRAIQLH
-541 GQLKSDHQTLLNV
+541 GQLKLDSQTLLNI
-554 PNATLIY
+554 PNVTLIY
-561 GENRIAMQG
+561 GKNRISMQG
-570 MLGDNSNFTAN
+570 VLGNNSQLTAN
-581 LNAPNLQGL
+581 FNALNLQGL
-590 VPHLKGG
+590 IPHLKGG
-597 IKGDIKFS
+597 IKGDIKLS

-747 SHVEL
+747 FHVEL

-837 INVRLADNN
+837 INARLADNN

-851 DLRIENNGRLVTD
+851 DLQIENNGRLVTD

-955 SGVIKTPES
+955 SGMIKTPES

-1254 EVSASLTSKFRVK
+1254 EVSASLTPKFRVK

>member
-1 MQEQKMTEKSSET
+1 MQEQEITEQLNKTEKQSSET
-14 ESKQSVTKPKTK
+14 KPKRK
-26 GKFLR
+26 GKFLSR
-31 WVLCGIPLLL
+31 MLGVISLLSI
-41 VGGIGYLTTGYGQRS
+41 GGIGYLTTGYGQRS
-56 VIHLADHL
+56 VIHLADRL
-64 LDELS
+64 LDTLS
-69 IEQVEGSLQ
+69 IEQIEGSLQ
-78 EGLTLTNAQYKM
+78 EGLTLTNTQYKM
-90 AGVDVS
+90 AGFEVS
-96 TGLAQL
+96 AGLAQL

-116 ENLSLKDMQVAI
+116 ENLSLKETKVVI
-128 DTSKLPPS
+128 DTIQLLPS
-136 QPQEESKPF
+136 QPQKDHKPF
-145 TELNLPLGIT
+145 TEFNLPLGIT
-155 AKKIALDNIS
+155 AKNIALDNLN
-165 VKVDELDIQLD
+165 VKVDDLDIQLD

-183 GKGRSVILF
+183 GKGRSVTLF
-192 PTELS
+192 PTELN
-197 GLAISLAPME
+197 GLAISLAPQSTNE
-207 SENLEAKQTLQSEE
+207 PEQAIKSEE
-221 QSAKEPID
+221 KSAKEPID
-229 WTTIQ
+229 WAAIQ
-234 QTLNSPFLTKKQPLV
+234 QTLNSPFLDNIQPLA

-254 NIEQLNLANINIS
+254 NIEQLKLANINIS
-267 QKPLNLNEK
+267 QKPLNQDKK
-276 PSQFFNL
+276 PNQIFNL
-283 DQATLKAKADHQ
+283 DQATLVAKANHQ
-295 TVEIS
+295 TVEI
-300 RLNLKSQ
+300 RYLDLKSK
-307 QGNLSAQGL
+307 QGHLLGQGQL
-316 LMLNGDY
+316 VLNGDY
-323 PLDLQLHTEGLQ
+323 PLDFQLHAEGLQ
-335 HFSSAIPVNNADVAL
+335 NFSSEIPVKSAEIAL
-350 SGDLFQK
+350 SGALFQK
-357 TALNVKTIGAIQAE
+357 TALNVKTLGAIQAE
-371 LTGDI
+371 LEGNI
-376 ALTTEKNPFNLS
+376 ALATENNPFNLS
-388 LKIPSASYA
+388 LKSQSLTYPFFPKKGE
-397 ITQDK
+397 D
-402 NNPLKLNNVAL
+402 PLKLNNIAL
-413 NLQGNMSH
+413 NLQGDMRH
-421 YQLSFSGNAK
+421 YQLSLSGNAK

-472 WRDGIEWQ
+472 WRDGVEWQ
-480 SKLQFNNINTKS
+480 SKLQLNNINTKS
-492 LSPDWAAV
+492 LSPDWSSL

-511 ARGKEHNEWAVDVTK
+511 ARGEEHNEWAIDVPK
-526 IDIKGTLSQRTLQLQ
+526 MDIKGTLSQRTLQLQ

-570 MLGDNSNFTAN
+570 VLGDNSNFTAN

-590 VPHLKGG
+590 VPRLKAG
-597 IKGDIKFS
+597 IKGNITLL
-605 GKASEPSLALDLTAN
+605 GKVSEPNLELDLTAN
-620 NVAYDKFNLQHFTA
+620 NVAYDDLNLQHLTA
-634 KANVITEK
+634 KGKVTTEK
-642 AIQGD
+642 NIQGD

-665 DLNAKGSETEHNLT
+665 DLNAKGSEAQHSLT
-679 FNAKGEP
+679 FNAKGDP

-697 DRLQQVWNGQISQ
+697 DRLQQVWNGQINQ
-710 LAIENRKLGK
+710 LVIENQELGK
-720 FKTNQA
+720 FKTNQT
-726 VSVNYNNQQINAQIS
+726 VNVNYNNQQINAQVS
-741 THCWLN
+741 PHCWLN
-747 SHVEL
+747 SHAEL

-837 INVRLADNN
+837 INARLADNN

-851 DLRIENNGRLVTD
+851 DLQIENNGRLVTD

-955 SGVIKTPES
+955 SGMIKTPES

-982 TVNARANRFKVSMPN
+982 TINARANRFKVSMPN

-1254 EVSASLTSKFRVK
+1254 EVSASLTPKFRVK

>member
-1 MQEQKMTEKSSET
+1 MQEQEITEQLNKTEKQSSET
-14 ESKQSVTKPKTK
+14 KPKRK
-26 GKFLR
+26 GKFLSR
-31 WVLCGIPLLL
+31 MLGVISLLSI
-41 VGGIGYLTTGYGQRS
+41 GGIGYLTTGYGQRS
-56 VIHLADHL
+56 VIHLADRL
-64 LDELS
+64 LDTLS
-69 IEQVEGSLQ
+69 IEQIEGSLQ
-78 EGLTLTNAQYKM
+78 EGLTLTNTQYKM
-90 AGVDVS
+90 AGVEVS
-96 TGLAQL
+96 AGLAQL

-116 ENLSLKDMQVAI
+116 ENLSLKEAKVVI
-128 DTSKLPPS
+128 DTIQLLPS
-136 QPQEESKPF
+136 QPQKDHKPF
-145 TELNLPLGIT
+145 TEFNLPLGIT
-155 AKKIALDNIS
+155 AKNIALDNLN
-165 VKVDELDIQLD
+165 VKVDDLDIQLD

-183 GKGRSVILF
+183 GKGRSVTLF
-192 PTELS
+192 PTELN
-197 GLAISLAPME
+197 GLAISLAPQSTNE
-207 SENLEAKQTLQSEE
+207 PEQAIKSEE
-221 QSAKEPID
+221 KSAKEPID
-229 WTTIQ
+229 WAAIQ
-234 QTLNSPFLTKKQPLV
+234 QTLNSPFLDNIQPLT

-254 NIEQLNLANINIS
+254 NIEQLKLANINIS
-267 QKPLNLNEK
+267 QKPLNQDKK
-276 PSQFFNL
+276 PNQIFNL
-283 DQATLKAKADHQ
+283 DQATLVAKANHQ
-295 TVEIS
+295 TVEI
-300 RLNLKSQ
+300 RYLDLKSK
-307 QGNLSAQGL
+307 QGHLLGQGQL
-316 LMLNGDY
+316 VLNGDY
-323 PLDLQLHTEGLQ
+323 PLDFQLHAEGLQ
-335 HFSSAIPVNNADVAL
+335 NFSSEIPVKSAEIAL
-350 SGDLFQK
+350 SGALFQK
-357 TALNVKTIGAIQAE
+357 TALNVKTLGAIQAE
-371 LTGDI
+371 LEGNI
-376 ALTTEKNPFNLS
+376 ALATENNPFNLS
-388 LKIPSASYA
+388 LKSQSLTYPFFPKKGE
-397 ITQDK
+397 D
-402 NNPLKLNNVAL
+402 PLKLNNIAL
-413 NLQGNMSH
+413 NLQGDMRH
-421 YQLSFSGNAK
+421 YQLTLSNSAK
-431 GANIPATSVNLKG
+431 GMGIPASNMDLKG
-444 NGTITHFAIDDLN
+444 NGTLTHFTIDSLN

-472 WRDGIEWQ
+472 WRDGVEWQ
-480 SKLQFNNINTKS
+480 SKLQLSNINTKS
-492 LSPDWAAV
+492 ITPNWIAV
-500 LSGDLESKGYA
+500 LSGDLDTKGYV
-511 ARGKEHNEWAVDVTK
+511 ARGKERSEWAVDVPK
-526 IDIKGTLSQRTLQLQ
+526 IDIKGSVSQRAIQLH
-541 GQLKSDHQTLLNV
+541 GQLKLDSQTLLDIPNV
-554 PNATLIY
+554 TLIY
-561 GENRIAMQG
+561 GKNRISMQG
-570 MLGDNSNFTAN
+570 VLGNNSQLTAN
-581 LNAPNLQGL
+581 FNALNLQGL
-590 VPHLKGG
+590 IPHLKGG
-597 IKGDIKFS
+597 IKGDIKLS

-837 INVRLADNN
+837 INARLADNN

-955 SGVIKTPES
+955 SGMIKTPES

>member
-1 MQEQKMTEKSSET
+1 MQEQEITEQLNKTEKQSSET
-14 ESKQSVTKPKTK
+14 KPKRK
-26 GKFLR
+26 GKFLSR
-31 WVLCGIPLLL
+31 MLGVISLLSI
-41 VGGIGYLTTGYGQRS
+41 GGIGYLTTGYGQRS
-56 VIHLADHL
+56 VIHLADRL
-64 LDELS
+64 LDTLS
-69 IEQVEGSLQ
+69 IEQIEGSLQ
-78 EGLTLTNAQYKM
+78 EGLTLTNTQYKM
-90 AGVDVS
+90 AGVEVS
-96 TGLAQL
+96 AGLAQL

-116 ENLSLKDMQVAI
+116 ENLSLKEVKVVI
-128 DTSKLPPS
+128 DTMQLLPS
-136 QPQEESKPF
+136 QPQKDHKPF
-145 TELNLPLGIT
+145 TEFNLPLGIT
-155 AKKIALDNIS
+155 AKNIALDNLN
-165 VKVDELDIQLD
+165 VKVDDLDIQLD

-183 GKGRSVILF
+183 GKGRSVTLF
-192 PTELS
+192 PTELN
-197 GLAISLAPME
+197 GLAISLAPQSTNE
-207 SENLEAKQTLQSEE
+207 PEQAIKSEE
-221 QSAKEPID
+221 KSAKAPID
-229 WTTIQ
+229 WEAIQ
-234 QTLNSPFLTKKQPLV
+234 QTLNSPFLDKIQPLA

-254 NIEQLNLANINIS
+254 NIEQLKLANINIS
-267 QKPLNLNEK
+267 QKPLNQDKRPN
-276 PSQFFNL
+276 QIFNL
-283 DQATLKAKADHQ
+283 DQATLVAKANHQ
-295 TVEIS
+295 TIEI
-300 RLNLKSQ
+300 RYLDLKSK
-307 QGNLSAQGL
+307 QGHLLGQGQL
-316 LMLNGDY
+316 VLNGDY
-323 PLDLQLHTEGLQ
+323 PLDFQLHAEGLQ
-335 HFSSAIPVNNADVAL
+335 NFSSEIPVKSAEIAL
-350 SGDLFQK
+350 SGALFKK
-357 TALNVKTIGAIQAE
+357 TALNVKTLGAIQAE
-371 LTGDI
+371 LEGNI
-376 ALTTEKNPFNLS
+376 ALATENNPFNLS
-388 LKIPSASYA
+388 LKSQSLTYPFFP
-397 ITQDK
+397 K
-402 NNPLKLNNVAL
+402 KGEEPLKLNNVAL

-590 VPHLKGG
+590 VPHLKAG
-597 IKGDIKFS
+597 IKGDITLL
-605 GKASEPSLALDLTAN
+605 GKVSEPNLVLDLTAN
-620 NVAYDKFNLQHFTA
+620 NVAYDDLNLQHLTA
-634 KANVITEK
+634 KGKVTTEK
-642 AIQGD
+642 TIQGD
-647 VAITL
+647 VALTL
-652 RKLTYGEIKVEKV
+652 QKFAYGEIKVEKV

-679 FNAKGEP
+679 FNAKGDP

-837 INVRLADNN
+837 INARLADNN

-950 TNSTL
+950 ANSTL

-1254 EVSASLTSKFRVK
+1254 EVSASLTPKFRVK

>member
-1 MQEQKMTEKSSET
+1 MQEQEITEQLNKTEKQSSET
-14 ESKQSVTKPKTK
+14 KPKRK
-26 GKFLR
+26 GKFLSR
-31 WVLCGIPLLL
+31 MLGVISLLSI
-41 VGGIGYLTTGYGQRS
+41 GGIGYLTTGYGQRS
-56 VIHLADHL
+56 VIHLADRL
-64 LDELS
+64 LDTLS
-69 IEQVEGSLQ
+69 IEQIEGSLQ
-78 EGLTLTNAQYKM
+78 EGLTLTNTQYKM
-90 AGVDVS
+90 AGFEVS
-96 TGLAQL
+96 AGLAQL

-116 ENLSLKDMQVAI
+116 ENLSLKEAKVVI
-128 DTSKLPPS
+128 DTIQLLPS
-136 QPQEESKPF
+136 QPQKDHKPF
-145 TELNLPLGIT
+145 TEFNLPLGIT
-155 AKKIALDNIS
+155 AKNIALDNLN
-165 VKVDELDIQLD
+165 VKVDDLDIQLD

-183 GKGRSVILF
+183 GKGRSVTLF
-192 PTELS
+192 PTELN
-197 GLAISLAPME
+197 GLAISLAPQSTNE
-207 SENLEAKQTLQSEE
+207 PEQAIKSEAK
-221 QSAKEPID
+221 SAKEPID
-229 WTTIQ
+229 WAAIQ
-234 QTLNSPFLTKKQPLV
+234 QTLNSPFLDNIQPLA

-254 NIEQLNLANINIS
+254 NIEQLKLANINIS
-267 QKPLNLNEK
+267 QKPLNQDKK
-276 PSQFFNL
+276 PNQIFNL
-283 DQATLKAKADHQ
+283 DQATLVAKANHQ
-295 TVEIS
+295 TVEI
-300 RLNLKSQ
+300 RYLDLKSK
-307 QGNLSAQGL
+307 QGHLLGQGQL
-316 LMLNGDY
+316 VLNGDY
-323 PLDLQLHTEGLQ
+323 PLDFQLHAEGLQ
-335 HFSSAIPVNNADVAL
+335 NFSSEIPVKSAEIAL
-350 SGDLFQK
+350 SGALFQK
-357 TALNVKTIGAIQAE
+357 TALNVKTLGAIQAE
-371 LTGDI
+371 LEGNI
-376 ALTTEKNPFNLS
+376 ALATENNPFNLS
-388 LKIPSASYA
+388 LKSQSLTYPFFPKKGE
-397 ITQDK
+397 D
-402 NNPLKLNNVAL
+402 PLKLNNIAL
-413 NLQGNMSH
+413 NLQGDMRH
-421 YQLSFSGNAK
+421 YQLTLSNSAK
-431 GANIPATSVNLKG
+431 GMGIPASNMDLKG
-444 NGTITHFAIDDLN
+444 NGTLTHFTIDSLN

-472 WRDGIEWQ
+472 WRDGVEWQ
-480 SKLQFNNINTKS
+480 SKLQLSNINTKS
-492 LSPDWAAV
+492 ITPNWIAV
-500 LSGDLESKGYA
+500 LSGDLDTKGYV
-511 ARGKEHNEWAVDVTK
+511 ARGKERSEWAVDVPK
-526 IDIKGTLSQRTLQLQ
+526 IDIKGTVSQHAIQLH
-541 GQLKSDHQTLLNV
+541 GQLKLDSQTLLNI
-554 PNATLIY
+554 PNVTLIY
-561 GENRIAMQG
+561 GKNRISMQG
-570 MLGDNSNFTAN
+570 VLGNNSQLTAN
-581 LNAPNLQGL
+581 FNALNLQGL
-590 VPHLKGG
+590 IPHLKGG
-597 IKGDIKFS
+597 IKGDIKLS
-605 GKASEPSLALDLTAN
+605 GKVSEPSLALDLTAN

-679 FNAKGEP
+679 FNAKGDP

-697 DRLQQVWNGQISQ
+697 DRLQQVWNGKISQ

-837 INVRLADNN
+837 INARLADNN

-955 SGVIKTPES
+955 SGMIKTPES

-1254 EVSASLTSKFRVK
+1254 EVSASLTPKFRVK